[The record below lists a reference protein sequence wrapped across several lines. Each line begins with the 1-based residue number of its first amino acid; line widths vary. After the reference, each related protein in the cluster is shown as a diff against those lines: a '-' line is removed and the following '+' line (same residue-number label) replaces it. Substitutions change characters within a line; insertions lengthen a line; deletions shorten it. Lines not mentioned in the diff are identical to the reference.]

1 MAIYVTNSMRPW
13 QRYCATMSIRPRS
26 INGAEDHVHVLVRLS
41 RKFPVM
47 KIVQE
52 SKVETSKW
60 LKRQATIA
68 DDFSWQAG
76 YGAFSVSASAL
87 EAVKEYI
94 RNQQEHHRRMSFQDT
109 RRSPPG
115 ANFVADTVWNWMKDM
130 LGIRTVPLGLNGNGG
145 LYPQG
150 NDKARGTRLVG
161 APILSLI
168 PSKSTAYG
176 RATLIGFAGPARIY
190 VAADQ

>member
-1 MAIYVTNSMRPW
+1 MPQSLAQIYVHIVFSTKDRKPW
-13 QRYCATMSIRPRS
+13 LHDGDLCDQLYAYMATILRDNVDSPAIL

-47 KIVQE
+47 KVVQE

-87 EAVKEYI
+87 EAVKVYI
-94 RNQQEHHRRMSFQDT
+94 RNQREHHRRMSFQDEF
-109 RRSPPG
+109 RELCSRH
-115 ANFVADTVWNWMKDM
+115 
-130 LGIRTVPLGLNGNGG
+130 GLE
-145 LYPQG
+145 LDERYAW
-150 NDKARGTRLVG
+150 D
-161 APILSLI
+161 
-168 PSKSTAYG
+168 
-176 RATLIGFAGPARIY
+176 
-190 VAADQ
+190 

>member
-1 MAIYVTNSMRPW
+1 MATILRDNVDSP
-13 QRYCATMSIRPRS
+13 AIL

-87 EAVKEYI
+87 EAVKVYI
-94 RNQQEHHRRMSFQDT
+94 RNQQEHHRRMSFQDEF
-109 RRSPPG
+109 RELCSRH
-115 ANFVADTVWNWMKDM
+115 
-130 LGIRTVPLGLNGNGG
+130 GLE
-145 LYPQG
+145 LDERYAW
-150 NDKARGTRLVG
+150 D
-161 APILSLI
+161 
-168 PSKSTAYG
+168 
-176 RATLIGFAGPARIY
+176 
-190 VAADQ
+190 